1 MMRLLL
7 PISVF
12 MILAPVLSAQTP
24 GTCTLG
30 TAKNELD
37 VNNVFA
43 RTFNTGSLFYGNAT
57 INGDGYLVPK
67 ESGNSPIFAS
77 GFWVGGTVNGE
88 LRAAGSTYDR
98 FEFWPGPL
106 NEDGTLPNP
115 DDCSAYDRIYR
126 VSRADIED
134 YEGGGTPATDLAE
147 WPVGLGAPTMDAA
160 GDPVEP
166 TSMGQLIDL
175 EAGERPAINDADQA
189 LWWVMND
196 VGNAHTKTL
205 TEPIGLEVRVLAYA
219 YDRPDAYD
227 NATLYDVSLTYRGS
241 ETFEDVYL
249 GVFSDPDLGDGFD
262 DYVGSDPGRGLG
274 FVYNASPTD
283 VVYGTPPAVGYDFL
297 SCSLGPD
304 GEPTGAKVMYFINGG
319 GLPTNDPGNGQG
331 MYNFLQGF
339 WGDGTPLTVGG
350 DGYNP
355 GSDDVTDFAFSGH
368 PPEFW
373 SEFDADGNG
382 TANSPGDRRFLM
394 SNGPLTL
401 EPGDEQTITVG
412 ILWALGEDH
421 LDSVDEL
428 KAASDFIQQDFDG
441 CAFVSAEDGAV
452 PTGSTFGAAYPNP
465 FAAQT
470 TFDLAFE
477 APGRATVEVLDVLGR
492 RVDVLL
498 DGAVPAGPRTLTWSP
513 AAALPNGVY
522 FVRVQI
528 GNETAT
534 RAVVLQR

>member
-1 MMRLLL
+1 MRLLL
-7 PISVF
+7 LATSLL
-12 MILAPVLSAQTP
+12 LAPILSAQTP
-24 GTCTLG
+24 GACTLG
-30 TAKNELD
+30 TAENDLD

-43 RTFNTGSLFYGNAT
+43 RAFNTGSLFYGNT
-57 INGDGYLVPK
+57 TTNGDGYLVPK

-77 GFWVGGTVNGE
+77 GIWVAGTVDGV

-126 VSRADIED
+126 VSRQDIED
-134 YEGGGTPATDLAE
+134 YEAGDTPATDLAE

-166 TSMGQLIDL
+166 TSMDQLIDL
-175 EAGERPAINDADQA
+175 EAGERPDINEADQA

-196 VGNAHTKTL
+196 VGNVHQKTL
-205 TEPIGLEVRVLAYA
+205 TAPIGLEVRVLAYA
-219 YDRPDAYD
+219 YDRADAYD
-227 NATLYDVSLTYRGS
+227 NATLYDVSLAYKGS
-241 ETFEDVYL
+241 ETFENVYL
-249 GVFSDPDLGDGFD
+249 GVFSDPDLGDAID

-274 FVYNASPTD
+274 FAYNASPTD

-297 SCSLGPD
+297 SCSLGSD
-304 GEPTGAKVMYFINGG
+304 GEPTGAKVMYFSNEGAGIPTSDPANGE
-319 GLPTNDPGNGQG
+319 G

-339 WGDGTPLTVGG
+339 WGDGVPLTVGG
-350 DGYNP
+350 NGYNP
-355 GSDDVTDFAFSGH
+355 GSTEVTDFAFSGH
-368 PPEFW
+368 PPAFW

-382 TANSPGDRRFLM
+382 TANVPGDRRFLM
-394 SNGPLTL
+394 ANGPLTL

-421 LDSVDEL
+421 LDSVDAL
-428 KAASDFIQQDFDG
+428 KAASDFVQQDFDG
-441 CAFVSAEDGAV
+441 CAFVSADDAAA

-470 TFDLAFE
+470 TFDLSFE
-477 APGRATVEVLDVLGR
+477 APGRATVDVLDVLGR

-498 DGAVPAGPRTLTWSP
+498 DEAVPAGARALTWSP
-513 AAALPNGVY
+513 AASLPNGVY
-522 FVRVQI
+522 FVRVQAA
-528 GNETAT
+528 GRAET